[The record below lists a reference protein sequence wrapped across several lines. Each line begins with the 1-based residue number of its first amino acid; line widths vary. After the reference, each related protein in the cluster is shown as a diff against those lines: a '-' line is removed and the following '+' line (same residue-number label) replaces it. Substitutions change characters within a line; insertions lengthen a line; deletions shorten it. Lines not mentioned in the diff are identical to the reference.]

1 MAKNTTKATAA
12 ATGIPR
18 AVALRQNNNL
28 SVGFGFEESD
38 NAVTVT
44 VYIETPGGLAMS
56 DPVTINKLVSG
67 KGK

>member
-1 MAKNTTKATAA
+1 MAKNTTKAT

-44 VYIETPGGLAMS
+44 VYIETSAGLAMS
-56 DPVTINKLVSG
+56 EPININKPVSG
-67 KGK
+67 KGD